1 MSYQQPFLT
10 LWGANDPGQLGSCE
24 TQQRLIDSVPGA
36 QGQPHDRLP
45 EASHFLQTD
54 QGKAC
59 CELKGQVPH
68 DEETL
73 GSGVG
78 AGIRK
83 EEAALR
89 EKVNAAIAALAK
101 AGYRNDSL

>member
-45 EASHFLQTD
+45 EASHFLQSD
-54 QGKAC
+54 QGTEIA
-59 CELKGQVPH
+59 ERLVDWYDTVADAG
-68 DEETL
+68 D
-73 GSGVG
+73 SG
-78 AGIRK
+78 
-83 EEAALR
+83 
-89 EKVNAAIAALAK
+89 
-101 AGYRNDSL
+101 D